1 MIRIAFLGSDSTHT
15 EAFGRRINGADSV
28 WKGKARVDAIHGID
42 RAQTEQKAADLGIPR
57 VASTV
62 AEALK
67 DVDLAMVI
75 GRFGES
81 HFAPAS
87 EAIGAG
93 IPTFVDK
100 PFTVDLGEAK
110 KLAEL
115 ARARK
120 VPLVS
125 SSPLRFARE
134 VDMLR
139 KRMQTEKDWLSVVVT
154 VPANCTDLGPDPRL
168 QSVYF
173 YGIHGIEVLLDLV
186 GHAITNI
193 DVHPTRSVITTH
205 ITMADG
211 RTVVFQLVRDMAE
224 AYAVDL
230 HTRAGSDRMAIELD
244 GSYYS
249 GVLDFLLRDFPAGKD
264 RVPLD
269 NTLAAISILNAI
281 DRADRRGPG
290 R

>member
-15 EAFGRRINGADSV
+15 EAFGKRINGTDSP
-28 WKGKARVDAIHGID
+28 WKGTARVEAIHGTD
-42 RAQTEQKAADLGIPR
+42 RAQTERKAAELGIAR
-57 VASTV
+57 VANTV
-62 AEALK
+62 QEAIQG
-67 DVDLAMVI
+67 VDLAMVI

-87 EAIGAG
+87 EALAAG

-100 PFTVDLGEAK
+100 PFTVNLAEAM
-110 KLAEL
+110 KLADL
-115 ARARK
+115 ARVKK

-125 SSPLRFARE
+125 SSPLRFAHE
-134 VDMLR
+134 VLVL
-139 KRMQTEKDWLSVVVT
+139 KERMSVAKDWLSVVVT

-168 QSVYF
+168 RSVYF

-186 GHAITNI
+186 GHAIKNVE
-193 DVHPTRSVITTH
+193 VHRTQSVITTH
-205 ITMADG
+205 ITLADG

-230 HTRAGSDRMAIELD
+230 HLRTGSERMAIELD

-249 GVLDFLLRDFPAGKD
+249 DVLEFLLRGFRVGSD

-269 NTLAAISILNAI
+269 STMAAIAILDTI
-281 DRADRRGPG
+281 ERADRREAD